1 MTQAAIDY
9 ATSLRKTETPK
20 ELLQQVKDVLEAVP
34 QVRSEFEDP
43 TVSIEKK
50 HLIIDRVFP
59 KEIRDFLKILCDN
72 MDFGL
77 FDEICTAYDELGRK
91 PEAKENQAQL
101 IYVTAPTDEQL
112 EGIKAFLAK
121 EFHNPDMELTLKE
134 DKSIKSGFVLRVGT
148 REFDWSEKGR
158 IEQLENRIAKAVNSS
173 RNTTFSEE
181 SIVSILKSSIDDFEL
196 EAKDKEIGV
205 VNWVG
210 DGIANVDGIDH
221 AFYGEIVV
229 FDCGV
234 KGMVQDVRRD
244 EIGVILFG
252 RDTDIKEGTR
262 VIRTGKMAGIPVG
275 EAFEG
280 RIIDA
285 LGAPLDG
292 QGDIESVGFRPIEFP
307 APSIVDR
314 KSVTVPMETGIL
326 SIDSMFPIGR
336 GQRELIIGDRQT
348 GKTSIAMDTILNQK
362 GKDVVCIYV
371 AIGQKAS
378 TIAKLV
384 NTLKKNDAMSYTI
397 IVSATAS
404 DPAPLQYIAPYS
416 GTALAEYFM
425 YQGKDVLIVYD
436 DLSKH
441 AVAYRAI
448 SLLLERSPG
457 REAYPGDVFY
467 LHSRLLERSRR
478 LTPEAGGGSI
488 TALPII
494 ETQAGDVSAYIPT
507 NVISI
512 TDGQIFLES
521 ELFFAGQRPAVNV
534 GLSVSRVGGA
544 AQTKAMKK
552 AAGSIRIDLAQYRE
566 MEVFTQFSSDL
577 DESTKK
583 QLAHGK
589 ALMELLKQ
597 PLGHPMSMAEQ
608 VITLVAANAHVFSDL
623 EAAQVK
629 PFQKEM
635 LADFNMNHTDIIN
648 QLETTKTLSDDI
660 KDSIV
665 KAAESFKAVNMPKS
679 VESETMTE

>member
-50 HLIIDRVFP
+50 HLIIGRIFP

-467 LHSRLLERSRR
+467 LHSRLLERSSR

-648 QLETTKTLSDDI
+648 QLETTKSLSDDI

-665 KAAESFKAVNMPKS
+665 KAAESFKAVKMPKS